1 MSVPSRQR
9 RVQKARLDGGGR
21 LLGWGRVFE
30 APKASMGLVMGSEF
44 PSGLGESR
52 DRASQRDSGQCPG
65 RKRISL
71 LSKLHRISDA
81 DSLFFCGTPTPTL
94 GLAV

>member
-9 RVQKARLDGGGR
+9 RVQKAWLDGGAIVGVGKGVR
-21 LLGWGRVFE
+21 GAKGVD
-30 APKASMGLVMGSEF
+30 GLVMGSEF

-52 DRASQRDSGQCPG
+52 DRASQRDPGQCPG

-71 LSKLHRISDA
+71 LSKLYRISDA